1 MLIDYQHESDQSL
14 LSYRVSHISCEQ
26 LIQEITA
33 DQTSEIGHPE
43 LGIYKRKQESKKARK
58 QELDQESEQR
68 TKKTRKKKENTL
80 STKKK
85 RKKLSFFL
93 DHFFFVFFEKF
104 PPLYVRTHKE
114 RSVLYCTL
122 DYFLTV

>member
-43 LGIYKRKQESKKARK
+43 LGIYKRKQESKKAIK
-58 QELDQESEQR
+58 QELDQESDQEN
-68 TKKTRKKKENTL
+68 KKKERKHAL
-80 STKKK
+80 EQEKK
-85 RKKLSFFL
+85 KKLSVFL